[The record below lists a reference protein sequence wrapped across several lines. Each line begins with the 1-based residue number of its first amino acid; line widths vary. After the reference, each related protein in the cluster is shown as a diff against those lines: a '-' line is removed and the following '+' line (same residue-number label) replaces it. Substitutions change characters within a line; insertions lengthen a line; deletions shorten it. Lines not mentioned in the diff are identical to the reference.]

1 MLSPFKF
8 LDTYN
13 REDRHRYFGREKETA
28 QLYNAVFANNLT
40 LLYGA
45 SGVGKSSLINCGL
58 ANKFYD
64 TDWLP
69 LFIRRNEDINNS
81 TDRTIR
87 EALNEFAVMQKR
99 GEQREN
105 AANAP
110 VEALLEALYNKCFKP
125 IYLIFD
131 QLEELYT
138 QGNREEQ
145 TAFYARLKA
154 ILTSGLQVKI
164 ILSIREEWIASL
176 NRLERVIPTLFENRL
191 RVERMND
198 YNIGK
203 VIAGTIRTAE
213 KIEDE
218 NGVRRIKP
226 VVISLLEPV
235 KTVMLI
241 MENLRDERDGID
253 LTNLQVYI
261 DRLYRRDLVRQDL
274 KDWSDTATFDPHLV
288 AQVGEMKAV
297 LSDFIDETIDEIEY
311 GLKQQGMKN
320 YRGIPLEILFTL
332 VTSDGTKQSRTPIAI
347 LELLPPNRQINEEQ
361 LNYCIEQ
368 LTTYKLLRVV
378 E

>member
-28 QLYNAVFANNLT
+28 QLYNAVFSNNLT

-69 LFIRRNEDINNS
+69 LFIRRNEDINLT
-81 TDRTIR
+81 TDRTISD
-87 EALNEFAVMQKR
+87 ALYHLAPSQKW
-99 GEQREN
+99 GNMPLEI
-105 AANAP
+105 
-110 VEALLEALYNKCFKP
+110 LLEALYNKCFKP

-138 QGNREEQ
+138 QGSLEEQ
-145 TAFYARLKA
+145 TAFYQRLKT

-213 KIEDE
+213 KVEFIDNEH
-218 NGVRRIKP
+218 IAKP
-226 VVISLLEPV
+226 VKITLLEPV
-235 KTVMLI
+235 TTVMQI
-241 MENLRDERDGID
+241 MDNLRDDREGID

-261 DRLYRRDLVRQDL
+261 DRLYRRDLKRQGL
-274 KDWSDTATFDPHLV
+274 QDWSYIATFDPELV
-288 AQVGEMKAV
+288 KDVGEMKAV

-311 GLKQQGMKN
+311 GLKQLGLPN

-332 VTSDGTKQSRTPIAI
+332 VTSDGTKQSRTPSSI
-347 LELLPPNRQINEEQ
+347 LDSLPPNRQITQEQ
-361 LNYCIEQ
+361 LEYCIEQ
-368 LTTYKLLRVV
+368 FTTYKLLKVV

>member
-1 MLSPFKF
+1 MISPFKF

-28 QLYNAVFANNLT
+28 QLYNAVFSNNLT

-69 LFIRRNEDINNS
+69 LFIRRNEDINKT
-81 TDRTIR
+81 TDRTISD
-87 EALNEFAVMQKR
+87 ALYALAPNQKWGNR
-99 GEQREN
+99 SDEVL
-105 AANAP
+105 P
-110 VEALLEALYNKCFKP
+110 VEILLEALYNKYFKP

-138 QGNREEQ
+138 QGTAAEQ
-145 TAFYARLKA
+145 TAFYVRLKTVLA
-154 ILTSGLQVKI
+154 SGLQVKI

-176 NRLERVIPTLFENRL
+176 NQLERVLPTLFENRL

-213 KIEDE
+213 KVEIID
-218 NGVRRIKP
+218 NVRIIQP
-226 VVISLLEPV
+226 VKITLVEPV

-241 MENLRDERDGID
+241 MENLRDAREGID

-261 DRLYRRDLVRQDL
+261 DRLYRRDLARQGL
-274 KDWSDTATFDPHLV
+274 QDWSDVATFDPELV
-288 AQVGEMKAV
+288 ANVGEMKAV

-311 GLKQQGMKN
+311 GLKLLGLRN

-332 VTSDGTKQSRTPIAI
+332 VTTDGTKQSRTPASI
-347 LELLPPNRQINEEQ
+347 LDALPPNRQITEEQ
-361 LNYCIEQ
+361 LEYCITQ
-368 LTTYKLLRVV
+368 LTTYKLLKVV

>member
-1 MLSPFKF
+1 M
-8 LDTYN
+8 DTYN

-69 LFIRRNEDINNS
+69 LFIRRNENINDT
-81 TDRTIR
+81 TDRIISD
-87 EALNEFAVMQKR
+87 ALSELAPLQKW
-99 GEQREN
+99 GN
-105 AANAP
+105 MP
-110 VEALLEALYNKCFKP
+110 VEILLEALYNKCFKP

-138 QGNREEQ
+138 QGTREEQ
-145 TAFYARLKA
+145 SAFYKRLKTV
-154 ILTSGLQVKI
+154 LTSGLQVKI

-213 KIEDE
+213 KVTEE
-218 NGVRRIKP
+218 AGERCVESVEIK
-226 VVISLLEPV
+226 LLEPV

-261 DRLYRRDLVRQDL
+261 DRLYRRDLARQN
-274 KDWSDTATFDPHLV
+274 KQDWSDTATFDPDLV
-288 AQVGEMKAV
+288 TKVGEMKAV

-332 VTSDGTKQSRTPIAI
+332 VTSDGTKQAKAADTI
-347 LELLPPNRQINEEQ
+347 LQALPPNRQITEEQ
-361 LNYCIEQ
+361 LSFCIEQ
-368 LTTYKLLRVV
+368 LSTYKLLRVV

>member
-1 MLSPFKF
+1 MQSPFKF
-8 LDTYN
+8 LDTYG

-69 LFIRRNEDINNS
+69 LFIRRNDDINDTITQTILKLLKQQNKEFKT
-81 TDRTIR
+81 TDFSI
-87 EALNEFAVMQKR
+87 K
-99 GEQREN
+99 
-105 AANAP
+105 
-110 VEALLEALYNKCFKP
+110 ALLETLYNQSYKP

-138 QGNREEQ
+138 QGTKDEQ
-145 TAFYARLKA
+145 TIFYNTLKT
-154 ILTSGLQVKI
+154 ILNSGLYVKI

-176 NRLERVIPTLFENRL
+176 NRLERVLPTLFENRL

-213 KIEDE
+213 KVTILNKIRLVE
-218 NGVRRIKP
+218 P
-226 VVISLLEPV
+226 VEITLLEPV
-235 KTVMLI
+235 KTIMLI
-241 MENLRDERDGID
+241 MEYLRDERDGID

-261 DRLYRRDLVRQDL
+261 DRLYRHDL
-274 KDWSDTATFDPHLV
+274 KRQNVVDWSKKATFDPDLV
-288 AQVGEMKAV
+288 LSVGEMKAV
-297 LSDFIDETIDEIEY
+297 LSDFIDERIDDIEAE
-311 GLKQQGMKN
+311 LREQGMRN
-320 YRGIPLEILFTL
+320 YRGLPLEVLFTL
-332 VTSDGTKQSRTPIAI
+332 VTADGTKQPRNLTQVANA
-347 LELLPPNRQINEEQ
+347 LPPNRQISEEQ
-361 LNYCIEQ
+361 LIYCIEQ
-368 LTTYKLLRVV
+368 FKTYKLLREVG
-378 E
+378 